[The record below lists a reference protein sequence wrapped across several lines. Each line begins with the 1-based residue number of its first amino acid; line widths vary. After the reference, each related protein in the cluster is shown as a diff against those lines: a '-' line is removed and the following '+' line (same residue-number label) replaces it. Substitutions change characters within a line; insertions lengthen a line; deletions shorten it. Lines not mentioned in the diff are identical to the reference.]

1 MSAMPTGHEQHEVLM
16 IGTRGDIPAPLPAQ
30 QARSV
35 GKASVGAHSEKPA
48 VFAEIIERAQPN
60 LPKLNMFARRV
71 ATLARVVEWLTEAK
85 DCRKLGG
92 GTRRPRRPQSYNKP
106 TPSRFACPFPWCI
119 FFSAGD
125 SPLDNT
131 DCGQASLWRRRNEPD
146 ERYRLRHRGCLC
158 PNPSVRAFVPDI
170 LPSECRAYRPLARRQ
185 VKAFDLLK
193 PVDDGAARARNPLTS
208 LPVRE
213 NWYQQV
219 DCYGDESHQSKT
231 GHDRFH

>member
-1 MSAMPTGHEQHEVLM
+1 MDRAADDRYPTMTTVRNLRPGATGRRMPPCIYGEPVRWRKMRSPSCKRGLHLRLRPYGRSSILSAMPTGHEQHEVLM

-48 VFAEIIERAQPN
+48 VFAEIIERAQAD

-92 GTRRPRRPQSYNKP
+92 GTQQRHIQSYNKP

-125 SPLDNT
+125 SPLDN
-131 DCGQASLWRRRNEPD
+131 
-146 ERYRLRHRGCLC
+146 RLR
-158 PNPSVRAFVPDI
+158 PSFD
-170 LPSECRAYRPLARRQ
+170 RR
-185 VKAFDLLK
+185 
-193 PVDDGAARARNPLTS
+193 T
-208 LPVRE
+208 
-213 NWYQQV
+213 
-219 DCYGDESHQSKT
+219 
-231 GHDRFH
+231 

>member
-92 GTRRPRRPQSYNKP
+92 EHDGRAGLKVTTSQRHLGLL
-106 TPSRFACPFPWCI
+106 APFPGA
-119 FFSAGD
+119 FFFRLVTAPSTTPIAAKLRYGEDVTSPTSAIG
-125 SPLDNT
+125 
-131 DCGQASLWRRRNEPD
+131 
-146 ERYRLRHRGCLC
+146 
-158 PNPSVRAFVPDI
+158 
-170 LPSECRAYRPLARRQ
+170 
-185 VKAFDLLK
+185 
-193 PVDDGAARARNPLTS
+193 
-208 LPVRE
+208 
-213 NWYQQV
+213 
-219 DCYGDESHQSKT
+219 
-231 GHDRFH
+231 